1 MEDCRLKNQLVGQEI
16 QGGQRKQ
23 GGQKFRLSEILG
35 DENVRDQKEQ

>member
-23 GGQKFRLSEILG
+23 GGSKIQVVGNSG
-35 DENVRDQKEQ
+35 G